1 MSANFKITEEE
12 ANQFILDCDFGCY
25 SDLLLKK
32 MKKAGYI
39 TDTAPERKNPGKS
52 GGCIGCIHCGAC
64 HNCHGQSRYVDKRQ
78 MTEKQAIQMI
88 NDCKLSGFVLAMLRQ
103 NGYISESELEQQS
116 STKEKPM
123 AENYCPS
130 CKKYKTC
137 TSEYR
142 EDSGICDA
150 YKPMTEKAIFER
162 DEDALD
168 VASDCIDPECKLPN
182 HDELVRNFMKNVRSK
197 GYIRKSELAQLVDE
211 AEEVIES
218 CSKGCVPINITP
230 IELDKIWK
238 AFHLL
243 KKEVERLG
251 GKI

>member
-1 MSANFKITEEE
+1 MAEK
-12 ANQFILDCDFGCY
+12 Q
-25 SDLLLKK
+25 K
-32 MKKAGYI
+32 
-39 TDTAPERKNPGKS
+39 
-52 GGCIGCIHCGAC
+52 GCIGCIHCGAC

-123 AENYCPS
+123 
-130 CKKYKTC
+130 
-137 TSEYR
+137 
-142 EDSGICDA
+142 
-150 YKPMTEKAIFER
+150 TEKVIFES

-211 AEEVIES
+211 AEDIIKELTVIYKPDIRFQLS
-218 CSKGCVPINITP
+218 RLYTIIQS
-230 IELDKIWK
+230 
-238 AFHLL
+238 L
-243 KKEVERLG
+243 KKEVIRLG